1 MHPAL
6 RTLRTIGSAAKNL
19 YFGHGAEWAA
29 ALAYYSLL
37 SVFPG
42 ALLGV
47 TVASLFVDQGW
58 AMQQIVGG
66 VGHLLPTVSSVVA
79 HDVSEAI
86 AERGQVSVL
95 ALVFLAWTGSR
106 VFSTLTH
113 ALDQALGRAPRHE
126 GFFLSLAREVL
137 LLGLTGVVLLVGTF
151 AGLALDLAARALP
164 FATQVSVTV
173 ATALARTLLF
183 GGALVLVYSFIP
195 FPRPP
200 FRAAASGAMAAT
212 GLLVVAMPLFSA
224 YVTKLGQYNL
234 VYGPVAIVMVV
245 LVWFWLAS
253 VLVLFG
259 AHVAAILEGSARREA
274 PPEHPQ
280 SKGDDAPPPP
290 AEA

>member
-95 ALVFLAWTGSR
+95 ALLFLAWTGSR

-151 AGLALDLAARALP
+151 AGTTVDLAARALP
-164 FATQVSVTV
+164 VLPSAWIMVDRFDSLAKATTI
-173 ATALARTLLF
+173 ALPT
-183 GGALVLVYSFIP
+183 
-195 FPRPP
+195 
-200 FRAAASGAMAAT
+200 
-212 GLLVVAMPLFSA
+212 LVVHGQNDDVIP
-224 YVTKLGQYNL
+224 VELGERLSQAFPHATFLKISDGRHDNL
-234 VYGPVAIVMVV
+234 YKNANVVVAVV
-245 LVWFWLAS
+245 
-253 VLVLFG
+253 G
-259 AHVAAILEGSARREA
+259 HAAG
-274 PPEHPQ
+274 
-280 SKGDDAPPPP
+280 G
-290 AEA
+290 